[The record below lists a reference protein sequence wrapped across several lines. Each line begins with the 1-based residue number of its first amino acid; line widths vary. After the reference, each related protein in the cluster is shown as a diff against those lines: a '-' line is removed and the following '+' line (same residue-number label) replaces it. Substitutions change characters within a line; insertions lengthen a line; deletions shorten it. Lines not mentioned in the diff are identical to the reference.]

1 MRRIALILMLVIL
14 TPVFFSCGPGIS
26 PDIEAAAGYELLFEL
41 PPDCHIVSESFA
53 LSTEDTGYTG
63 NYHAEAMLVTATYVI
78 QNEGTAIVMEALV
91 PAPKANDA
99 LEYPGFYYRL
109 DAGGTA
115 LAGVWM
121 MRYPAASDVV
131 YEAYVA
137 RMKTVEDLDPGVAI
151 HRTTFDLPAE
161 GQSAAMPINADNHRI
176 LSDDFY
182 RTATHLY
189 FDDVTAPERGKAYG
203 FGAPVELTFDY
214 EAHALTQEIGFAEL
228 LLDFAGIDVFHQG
241 IYAVAID
248 RFLDEDPTAI
258 RKGELFPSN
267 PYERIESVFRYSI
280 PLPSGTTVVTLAQ
293 PIWATCHM
301 AEESCVY
308 RFAFDPTR
316 YAGGM
321 IPVTIALSTNRS
333 VIESTYLITDGNL
346 VFDPTRSLLEIDT
359 LATKSVG
366 SLGSRPLTTTTE

>member
-1 MRRIALILMLVIL
+1 MRRIAVIL
-14 TPVFFSCGPGIS
+14 IPSIMCFAFLSCGPGIS
-26 PDIEAAAGYELLFEL
+26 PDILEPTGMELLFDL
-41 PPDCHIVSESFA
+41 PEGCRVVSEHFVMT
-53 LSTEDTGYTG
+53 TEETGYTG
-63 NYHAEAMLVTATYVI
+63 NYHAEAMLVTATYTIENSGEETVLD
-78 QNEGTAIVMEALV
+78 ALV
-91 PAPKANDA
+91 PASRAEHA
-99 LEYPGFYYRL
+99 LIHPGFYYRL
-109 DAGGTA
+109 DADGIA
-115 LAGVWM
+115 LAGVWL
-121 MRYPAASDVV
+121 MRYPAASDIGFV
-131 YEAYVA
+131 AYA
-137 RMKTVEDLDPGVAI
+137 ADMKTLTDLDPGIAI
-151 HRTTFDLPAE
+151 HRTTFDLPVE
-161 GQSAAMPINADNHRI
+161 GQSAAMPIDADHHRI

-189 FDDVTAPERGKAYG
+189 FDDVTAPERGEAYG
-203 FGAPVELTFDY
+203 VGSPVELTFDY
-214 EAHALTQEIGFAEL
+214 EAHALTQEIEFAEL

-258 RKGELFPSN
+258 RQGELFPSN
-267 PYERIESVFRYSI
+267 PYDGIESIFRYAI

-308 RFAFDPTR
+308 RFAFDSTR
-316 YAGGM
+316 YDGAT
-321 IPVTIALSTNRS
+321 IPVTIALSTNQG

-366 SLGSRPLTTTTE
+366 SLGSRPVTTTTE